1 MNFHL
6 CNRAVGRSGA
16 LSEQNRIIAAKLTY
30 RIEHSPG
37 NSESIPV
44 SGFSNLNSKGDRD
57 SIVKLI
63 AAPETKLI
71 TTSLGALPPLVVS
84 TLRRGLVARAKAKAP
99 QVYIL
104 ACENEIKIAHLRD
117 EIVKKASQATISDA
131 ALFVPCVVDRI
142 CREVTNYGNTVVVNA
157 EEYGRLSLWH
167 NSDLSLFR
175 DGLPFQARVREAI
188 QIEQSESHLEFT
200 DRLKKWLIN
209 GPHLLLALNA
219 YYEKEFEFEQFI
231 QRNEALARDVLNEFA
246 TGCFHVCS
254 QDASLQIDPNDISAG
269 ISAKIEEV
277 LPRLANFPDYTTRIM
292 HRFVRPTRRNL
303 MSVQD
308 FFRNMRYK
316 VADPARAFYD
326 SEAEMPFRICD
337 TLLKLAVLIAKDDFL
352 ERR

>member
-1 MNFHL
+1 M
-6 CNRAVGRSGA
+6 
-16 LSEQNRIIAAKLTY
+16 
-30 RIEHSPG
+30 
-37 NSESIPV
+37 
-44 SGFSNLNSKGDRD
+44 
-57 SIVKLI
+57 
-63 AAPETKLI
+63 
-71 TTSLGALPPLVVS
+71 
-84 TLRRGLVARAKAKAP
+84 
-99 QVYIL
+99 
-104 ACENEIKIAHLRD
+104 
-117 EIVKKASQATISDA
+117 
-131 ALFVPCVVDRI
+131 
-142 CREVTNYGNTVVVNA
+142 TNYGNTVVVNA

-277 LPRLANFPDYTTRIM
+277 LPRLANFPDYTTR
-292 HRFVRPTRRNL
+292 NDASL
-303 MSVQD
+303 
-308 FFRNMRYK
+308 
-316 VADPARAFYD
+316 
-326 SEAEMPFRICD
+326 
-337 TLLKLAVLIAKDDFL
+337 
-352 ERR
+352 